1 MSKNII
7 LATIYKLVF
16 KDNTNIAYVGQSTN
30 INSRFKQ
37 HIKNA
42 KDFSNIDNKLYFFMN
57 LYGIHNFYIE
67 VIEIFNNISQIEL
80 NNNEQKYIQ
89 LYGSINTTYSNSNIS
104 IQITSSLIEQLLTKL
119 HDDNISQNII
129 KQISNS
135 LYNKYS
141 LNSSTNTIQKLNL
154 NKNTINLLKEHPT
167 NTHSNQLTTNYNITD
182 TNIDSVALKKLRN
195 AEYQRKYRAKLTEQQ
210 LITLN
215 SSKASTNRNRYNTD
229 PNYKFNKNLY
239 NKDKAKDTRNKA
251 KLYDSIIN
259 STQSS
264 TDTIQ
269 TPTDTTLTPTDTTQ
283 DTTQSSTL
291 HSKHIFCVY
300 CNQSYNKYY
309 LSKHLTSKN
318 ILIIILLNLNF
329 KNKIFQFY
337 ISTKFIFRCITFY
350 FY

>member
-89 LYGSINTTYSNSNIS
+89 LYGSINTMFSNSNIS
-104 IQITSSLIEQLLTKL
+104 IQITSSLIQQLLTKL
-119 HDDNISQNII
+119 HDDNISKNII

-141 LNSSTNTIQKLNL
+141 LNSSTNTIQKLN
-154 NKNTINLLKEHPT
+154 K
-167 NTHSNQLTTNYNITD
+167 TT
-182 TNIDSVALKKLRN
+182 VM
-195 AEYQRKYRAKLTEQQ
+195 
-210 LITLN
+210 
-215 SSKASTNRNRYNTD
+215 NTD
-229 PNYKFNKNLY
+229 QSLEYMNKIKEQNRLRQQRFIEKKKTTGEYEAYNEVITEYKK
-239 NKDKAKDTRNKA
+239 
-251 KLYDSIIN
+251 
-259 STQSS
+259 
-264 TDTIQ
+264 
-269 TPTDTTLTPTDTTQ
+269 
-283 DTTQSSTL
+283 
-291 HSKHIFCVY
+291 
-300 CNQSYNKYY
+300 
-309 LSKHLTSKN
+309 KN
-318 ILIIILLNLNF
+318 IEI
-329 KNKIFQFY
+329 KQ
-337 ISTKFIFRCITFY
+337 TM
-350 FY
+350 

>member
-67 VIEIFNNISQIEL
+67 VIEIFNNISYIEL
-80 NNNEQKYIQ
+80 NNNEKKYIQ

-104 IQITSSLIEQLLTKL
+104 IQITKSLIEQLVSKL
-119 HDDNISQNII
+119 HDDNISENII
-129 KQISNS
+129 TQISNS
-135 LYNKYS
+135 LYNKYT
-141 LNSSTNTIQKLNL
+141 LNSSTNTIEKLND
-154 NKNTINLLKEHPT
+154 NKNTINLLKEYLT
-167 NTHSNQLTTNYNITD
+167 NTDSNELSTSYNITD
-182 TNIDSVALKKLRN
+182 TNTDSIALKKLRN

-264 TDTIQ
+264 TDTTLTTQDHIQPSTDTIQPSTDTIQ
-269 TPTDTTLTPTDTTQ
+269 TPTDTTQTPINTTLTT
-283 DTTQSSTL
+283 
-291 HSKHIFCVY
+291 
-300 CNQSYNKYY
+300 
-309 LSKHLTSKN
+309 
-318 ILIIILLNLNF
+318 
-329 KNKIFQFY
+329 
-337 ISTKFIFRCITFY
+337 
-350 FY
+350 

>member
-1 MSKNII
+1 
-7 LATIYKLVF
+7 
-16 KDNTNIAYVGQSTN
+16 
-30 INSRFKQ
+30 
-37 HIKNA
+37 
-42 KDFSNIDNKLYFFMN
+42 MN
-57 LYGIHNFYIE
+57 LYGIHIFFIE

-104 IQITSSLIEQLLTKL
+104 IQITKSLIQQLLTKL
-119 HDDNISQNII
+119 HDDNISENII
-129 KQISNS
+129 TQISNS

-141 LNSSTNTIQKLNL
+141 LNSSTNTIQKLNN
-154 NKNTINLLKEHPT
+154 NKNTINLLKEYLT
-167 NTHSNQLTTNYNITD
+167 KTDSNELSNNYNITD
-182 TNIDSVALKKLRN
+182 TKTDSVALKKLRN

-264 TDTIQ
+264 TDTIL
-269 TPTDTTLTPTDTTQ
+269 TPTDTTQDSTLTPTDTTQ
-283 DTTQSSTL
+283 DSTL
-291 HSKHIFCVY
+291 
-300 CNQSYNKYY
+300 
-309 LSKHLTSKN
+309 TP
-318 ILIIILLNLNF
+318 
-329 KNKIFQFY
+329 
-337 ISTKFIFRCITFY
+337 TDTT
-350 FY
+350 

>member
-16 KDNTNIAYVGQSTN
+16 KHNTNIAYVGQSNN
-30 INSRFKQ
+30 INYRFKQ

-89 LYGSINTTYSNSNIS
+89 LYGSINTMLSNSNIS

-167 NTHSNQLTTNYNITD
+167 NTHSNQLSTNYNITD

-239 NKDKAKDTRNKA
+239 NKNKAKDNRNKA

-259 STQSS
+259 STL
-264 TDTIQ
+264 
-269 TPTDTTLTPTDTTQ
+269 TPTDTTLTTQDHTLTPTDTIQSSTDATQSSTNTIQTHTNTTLTTQ
-283 DTTQSSTL
+283 DHTQSSTL
-291 HSKHIFCVY
+291 HSKYIFCVS

-309 LSKHLTSKN
+309 FSKHLTSKKHIN
-318 ILIIILLNLNF
+318 N
-329 KNKIFQFY
+329 Y
-337 ISTKFIFRCITFY
+337 TS
-350 FY
+350 